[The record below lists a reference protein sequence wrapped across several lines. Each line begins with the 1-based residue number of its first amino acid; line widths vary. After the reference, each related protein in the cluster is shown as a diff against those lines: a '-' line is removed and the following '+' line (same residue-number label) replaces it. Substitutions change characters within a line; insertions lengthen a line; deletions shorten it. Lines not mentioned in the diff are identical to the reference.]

1 MTSKLPI
8 ISCLALFLFAL
19 DCSAQKLGDIARQER
34 ARQKRLH
41 STVVVVSGA
50 TTSVAAT
57 SSTTAAVATPPSATP
72 PTTPPSA
79 TAPTAAVDNK
89 GQRDEKYWRTQ
100 FDNAR
105 AALKKAQ
112 DNVQL
117 LDLKTK
123 DLNTQMLRQSDMY
136 NREYRLGPQIAE
148 TQKQLDDANKQ
159 VDDAK
164 KKIADLEDEL
174 RRAGGPPGWS
184 R

>member
-41 STVVVVSGA
+41 STVVVVSGT

-72 PTTPPSA
+72 PSA
-79 TAPTAAVDNK
+79 TAPTAPVDNK

-117 LDLKTK
+117 LDLQIK

-148 TQKQLDDANKQ
+148 TQKQLDGANKQ

>member
-8 ISCLALFLFAL
+8 ISFLALLLFGL
-19 DCSAQKLGDIARQER
+19 DCQAQRLGDIARQER

-41 STVVVVSGA
+41 STVVVVGGA
-50 TTSVAAT
+50 TTLVAAST
-57 SSTTAAVATPPSATP
+57 STTAAV
-72 PTTPPSA
+72 TTPPNA
-79 TAPTAAVDNK
+79 TAPTGPLDNK
-89 GQRDEKYWRTQ
+89 GHDEKYWRTQ

-105 AALKKAQ
+105 TALKKAQ
-112 DNVQL
+112 DNAQL
-117 LDLKTK
+117 LDLKIK
-123 DLNTQMLRQSDMY
+123 DLNTQLLRQSDMY

-164 KKIADLEDEL
+164 KKIADLEDGL
-174 RRAGGPPGWS
+174 RREGGLPGWS

>member
-1 MTSKLPI
+1 MKSKISI
-8 ISCLALFLFAL
+8 IACLALFLFAL
-19 DCSAQKLGDIARQER
+19 DCSAQTLADLARQER

-41 STVVVVSGA
+41 SAVVVVNGA
-50 TTSVAAT
+50 TTA
-57 SSTTAAVATPPSATP
+57 
-72 PTTPPSA
+72 TTPLPLA
-79 TAPTAAVDNK
+79 TAKPAPATTPSQGNAVKPTGPVDNN
-89 GQRDEKYWRTQ
+89 GHDEKYWRTQ

-112 DNVQL
+112 DNVQI
-117 LDLKTK
+117 LDLKIK
-123 DLNTQMLRQSDMY
+123 ELNTQLLRQSDMY
-136 NREYRLGPQIAE
+136 NREYRLGPEIAG

-174 RRAGGPPGWS
+174 RRAGGLPGWA